1 MEDTLEKISQLL
13 EDAEEYTLTAEIIW
27 SYGKHRAE
35 GLSDEKAI
43 AAARANWDL

>member
-13 EDAEEYTLTAEIIW
+13 EDAEEYTVTAEIIW

-35 GLSDEKAI
+35 GLSDEEAV
-43 AAARANWDL
+43 AATRWDWDL